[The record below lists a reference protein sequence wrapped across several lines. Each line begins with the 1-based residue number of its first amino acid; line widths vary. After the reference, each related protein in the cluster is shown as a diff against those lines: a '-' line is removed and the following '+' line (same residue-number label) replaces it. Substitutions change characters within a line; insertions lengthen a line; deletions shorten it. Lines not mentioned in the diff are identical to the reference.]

1 MPASSKEP
9 TLTRSQTRAQPAQQ
23 TRRAAMQNSR
33 TKAKAQPNVGTRSAA
48 ASRQRPLT
56 RSVTAANRAQQDA
69 PPTEPKPA
77 SSTPVAPVSS
87 KPESSSTSTT
97 SDTSSSSSGEYSSYD
112 ETEDEL
118 YPQRKAAISDLHELP
133 TVDGAC
139 LKELYTDVASDR
151 IINAF
156 LTKSSLYDSE
166 KRVWVDIPQET
177 YPGTDL
183 KTAVIKI
190 VRSIIQDL
198 GHSKGIRDVI
208 DTRNTK
214 LPHIGDPTQ
223 SSKPDMAIKALGPS
237 FSVPCASTIGFS
249 NIASVFDVKCDA
261 DVRERHADQLAVYN
275 RQIFFHQLNR
285 LFARSLLITETR
297 VRLVHCDR
305 SGGYK
310 TDWLN
315 IHEDPV
321 TLIRLILGLS
331 SPREAV
337 LGLDTSIQWTIKN
350 GRKVAGT
357 ITTLDFHRKRVKY
370 QLVMGRPYFVAPSVR
385 GVGTVCW
392 VAKDKAGKH
401 IVIKDSW
408 RVDIQV
414 PEYTF
419 LEKARG
425 NSGVAWM
432 FAYEDGR
439 VQTKA
444 LRPGNFDFDAPDFYN
459 RTMCRVS
466 MECYGAPL
474 HEFTSQR
481 QAIAALRDAIQGH
494 WNLLRAGILHRDVS
508 IDNILFGKD
517 GAEEGHRGILIDLEM
532 AASTGGGPTSRVIT
546 ENRFGTYL
554 YHSIAVLRS
563 GRDERLLLP
572 AAHDYLDDLESFFW
586 ILCHLLHGYEGVRR
600 PVPDAFDPE
609 SLLGRFENPQV
620 ASATAI
626 KQEYLAT
633 EGPSFAPPSLFWS
646 DACVELCEAFRVYM
660 APIVKAKG
668 SSRFR
673 KNAAIG
679 HTILQ
684 DLYNNINHHYTDII
698 SFFDTALEKLV
709 RPGGEAP
716 RREESTS
723 LPPTPAAP
731 GGRVGRT
738 SGSSPSTP
746 VTANLKR
753 PREDV
758 LNAPVKRR
766 RLADA

>member
-9 TLTRSQTRAQPAQQ
+9 TLNRSQARAQPAQQ
-23 TRRAAMQNSR
+23 TRGVATQNAR
-33 TKAKAQPNVGTRSAA
+33 MKAKAQPKTRNVGTGSAA
-48 ASRQRPLT
+48 ASAQRPFT
-56 RSVTAANRAQQDA
+56 RSLAAAARVQQGA
-69 PPTEPKPA
+69 PPTPPKPV
-77 SSTPVAPVSS
+77 SSTPVAPVSL

-133 TVDGAC
+133 TADGAC
-139 LKELYTDVASDR
+139 LKELYTDLASDR

-166 KRVWVDIPQET
+166 KRVWVDIPQGPH
-177 YPGTDL
+177 PGTDL
-183 KTAVIKI
+183 GTAVIKI

-223 SSKPDMAIKALGPS
+223 SSKPDMAIKASGPS
-237 FSVPCASTIGFS
+237 FSVPFCTSTIGFS
-249 NIASVFDVKCDA
+249 NIASIFDVRCDA

-285 LFARSLLITETR
+285 VFARSLLITETR

-310 TDWLN
+310 TDWVN
-315 IHEDPV
+315 IHDDPV

-370 QLVMGRPYFVAPSVR
+370 QLVMGKPYFVAPSVR

-425 NSGVAWM
+425 KAGVAWM

-439 VQTKA
+439 VQTKT
-444 LRPGNFDFDAPDFYN
+444 LRPGNFNFDAPDFYN

-466 MECYGAPL
+466 MECYGAP
-474 HEFTSQR
+474 R

-532 AASTGGGPTSRVIT
+532 AASTGGGPNLTGHYGESIRTS
-546 ENRFGTYL
+546 GK
-554 YHSIAVLRS
+554 
-563 GRDERLLLP
+563 DERLLLP

-600 PVPDAFDPE
+600 PAPDAFDPG
-609 SLLGRFENPQV
+609 SLLGRFENPQ
-620 ASATAI
+620 
-626 KQEYLAT
+626 
-633 EGPSFAPPSLFWS
+633 
-646 DACVELCEAFRVYM
+646 LCEAFRVYM

-684 DLYNNINHHYTDII
+684 DLYHNINHHYTDII

-731 GGRVGRT
+731 VGRT